1 MRLWFLALPS
11 TVLLL
16 AACDPGIG
24 ITYENGTDSLICVY
38 PGENDEGPTGP
49 CAEIEPSETITYGA
63 FCTSDDEETVVLT
76 DGVGGAVLYRRT
88 ATCGEWED
96 SGATV
101 TIDWDG
107 DNFIVTD
114 SFSD

>member
-1 MRLWFLALPS
+1 MRLWVLALFLGVP
-11 TVLLL
+11 LL

-24 ITYENGTDSLICVY
+24 ITFENRTDSLICVN
-38 PGENDEGPTGP
+38 PRETDEGPTGP
-49 CAEIEPSETITYGA
+49 CDEIEPRETVTYGML
-63 FCTSDDEETVVLT
+63 CRSDDEESVVLT
-76 DGVGGAVLYRRT
+76 DGVGGAVIYRRT

-96 SGATV
+96 SGATI

-107 DNFIVTD
+107 DNFVVTD

>member
-1 MRLWFLALPS
+1 MRLWVLALFA
-11 TVLLL
+11 TVPLL

-24 ITYENGTDSLICVY
+24 IRFENRTDSLICLN
-38 PGENDEGPTGP
+38 PRETDESPTGP
-49 CAEIEPSETITYGA
+49 CDEIEPRETVTYGML
-63 FCTSDDEETVVLT
+63 CTSDRERSVTLT
-76 DGVGGAVLYRRT
+76 DGVGGEVLYRRT